1 MLGCSS
7 GAEASV
13 APVERYDPLPGDEV
27 PIDFFREIQPLLGD
41 HCVRCHGGVRELG
54 QLNLQS
60 RARAASVL
68 GRKGNPNSSRLW
80 LRVRSDEH
88 GARMPLGQPELS
100 PDKLE
105 KLRRWLYQ
113 GAPWPQHWSFA
124 PLGPVDPAA
133 VAVND
138 ETWPKTPVDR
148 FILQRLERAGLAPS
162 PEASKLTLIRR
173 LALDLTGLPPTRAEA
188 ESFVADSAPTA
199 YEGLVD
205 RLLAAPSFGERWARH
220 WLDQARYADSD
231 GYEKDNPRPNAWRY
245 RDWVVDSLNA
255 DQPFDQ
261 FTIEQIAG
269 DLLPAATPPQRLA
282 TGFSRNTL
290 FNAEGGVDPEEDRT
304 KRVLDRAATV
314 GTAWLG
320 LTLGCTQCHSHPY
333 DPISQ
338 KEFYRL
344 YAFFDNADES
354 TTDAPVTSAN
364 PAAGVV
370 PVDVLVERTE
380 QRRLS
385 YLFQRGDFLNPD
397 KSEALSGG
405 TPGVLPPLQPRRS
418 TADRLDLAHWLVSP
432 QNPLTPRVAVNSV
445 WSHLFGHGLVTTLED
460 FGARASFP
468 SHPELLDWLAQDFVS
483 HGFSRKR
490 LIKQLVMSATY
501 RQASA
506 VRPDVTVDLENTLL
520 YRQNRLRVEAEIVA
534 DSFLSISGLL
544 STKRGGPAVYPPLP
558 PELKSITYDGIEW
571 PTSSGED
578 AHRRALYTWHQRVQL
593 YPSLASFDRP
603 SASVSV
609 SGRPRSNTPL
619 QPLVT
624 LHDPVFVEAAQAFAR
639 RVQRERL
646 GSLAEQI
653 DHAFWLALGRPAS
666 PEEVAELQRL
676 YDASKLA
683 LQAAPDLGAGA
694 VGPFLP
700 EGVDSVS
707 AAAWVS
713 LARVILNLDELITRE

>member
-1 MLGCSS
+1 
-7 GAEASV
+7 
-13 APVERYDPLPGDEV
+13 
-27 PIDFFREIQPLLGD
+27 
-41 HCVRCHGGVRELG
+41 
-54 QLNLQS
+54 
-60 RARAASVL
+60 
-68 GRKGNPNSSRLW
+68 
-80 LRVRSDEH
+80 
-88 GARMPLGQPELS
+88 
-100 PDKLE
+100 
-105 KLRRWLYQ
+105 
-113 GAPWPQHWSFA
+113 
-124 PLGPVDPAA
+124 
-133 VAVND
+133 
-138 ETWPKTPVDR
+138 
-148 FILQRLERAGLAPS
+148 
-162 PEASKLTLIRR
+162 
-173 LALDLTGLPPTRAEA
+173 
-188 ESFVADSAPTA
+188 
-199 YEGLVD
+199 
-205 RLLAAPSFGERWARH
+205 
-220 WLDQARYADSD
+220 
-231 GYEKDNPRPNAWRY
+231 
-245 RDWVVDSLNA
+245 
-255 DQPFDQ
+255 
-261 FTIEQIAG
+261 
-269 DLLPAATPPQRLA
+269 
-282 TGFSRNTL
+282 
-290 FNAEGGVDPEEDRT
+290 
-304 KRVLDRAATV
+304 
-314 GTAWLG
+314 
-320 LTLGCTQCHSHPY
+320 
-333 DPISQ
+333 
-338 KEFYRL
+338 
-344 YAFFDNADES
+344 
-354 TTDAPVTSAN
+354 
-364 PAAGVV
+364 
-370 PVDVLVERTE
+370 
-380 QRRLS
+380 
-385 YLFQRGDFLNPD
+385 
-397 KSEALSGG
+397 
-405 TPGVLPPLQPRRS
+405 
-418 TADRLDLAHWLVSP
+418 
-432 QNPLTPRVAVNSV
+432 
-445 WSHLFGHGLVTTLED
+445 LFGHGLVTTLED